1 MNEVWLVI
9 LPLIAGYL
17 LDLAFGDPRTIPHPV
32 VGFGNMISWAERHFN
47 CGRFRKWK
55 GAVVALSFPLF
66 VGMIGW
72 GITVGTLAVG
82 DWCFCIV
89 IGFLPVI
96 NFLLILCIS
105 ILRFLVA

>member
-47 CGRFRKWK
+47 CGRFRK
-55 GAVVALSFPLF
+55 
-66 VGMIGW
+66 
-72 GITVGTLAVG
+72 
-82 DWCFCIV
+82 
-89 IGFLPVI
+89 
-96 NFLLILCIS
+96 
-105 ILRFLVA
+105 

>member
-66 VGMIGW
+66 AGMAVISAGLVFLHCCVCLCFLWIG
-72 GITVGTLAVG
+72 
-82 DWCFCIV
+82 
-89 IGFLPVI
+89 
-96 NFLLILCIS
+96 
-105 ILRFLVA
+105 

>member
-72 GITVGTLAVG
+72 GITVGTCLFYPSPGPRDSWPSRMPPSA
-82 DWCFCIV
+82 
-89 IGFLPVI
+89 
-96 NFLLILCIS
+96 
-105 ILRFLVA
+105 

>member
-66 VGMIGW
+66 VGMIGCRDPGRW
-72 GITVGTLAVG
+72 GLVFLYCCVCL
-82 DWCFCIV
+82 CFLW
-89 IGFLPVI
+89 IG
-96 NFLLILCIS
+96 
-105 ILRFLVA
+105 